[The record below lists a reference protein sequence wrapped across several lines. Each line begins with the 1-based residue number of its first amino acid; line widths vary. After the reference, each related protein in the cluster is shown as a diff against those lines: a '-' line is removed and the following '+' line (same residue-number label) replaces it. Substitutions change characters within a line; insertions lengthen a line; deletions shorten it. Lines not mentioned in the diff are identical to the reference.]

1 MSNIKPIL
9 SLNKHPKD
17 YENLSLVNA
26 RNIQISND
34 LSVIEN
40 EKNIIVHPFFD
51 EISHY
56 LNNLNIKFVGSIPCN
71 TEIIFFVIEVSSDL
85 IINDNGIQCYIFR
98 CNESTNEVKLVTDKY
113 KYFGGTIIGTFTYN
127 SRNELILGISEYNAI
142 IDIPLKS
149 FNIGTWENNT
159 SDDINLSYD
168 NLSIVPTVKLPEF
181 TGVKFEEGNAYKGWY
196 NFFIR
201 FKINKNDYTQ
211 WYPIGYSIFL
221 GSLESI
227 NMFKVYGYSGTNEK
241 FVTGFTDN
249 IDGKMSYSNE
259 TISFILNSIKE
270 YNPEYNF
277 YQLAYVCSTTSS
289 TLIKRTE
296 DISINI
302 NKYKITQENF
312 NIESTLEE
320 LTTSYY
326 NYYDVKNIINY
337 QNRLYIADYK
347 EKEDIKNIDEIVSNI
362 KLSCICNYTER
373 KDLLFTLWNN
383 SSQYISEN
391 RNSVNLVDAYN
402 IQPYTK
408 VNLKTYN
415 ITFIS
420 RLLSGNHYDGENK
433 FIINNNVLSIPA
445 YFSSFAGTGDFESD
459 HCGIVINDK
468 IKYYGHEKM
477 SIYYNPD
484 TSGDEIPRYKVNYEI
499 SVNTG
504 YNTYILKA
512 VKNNVS
518 LESSVGVQLL
528 LISENT
534 FPIPLTLDINSNAED
549 IKIIMEDNNSYIID
563 TNTNEKYDGTYQLVI
578 NENNIDNINLTEFNK
593 SIFLDTNKSFQ
604 DRKLNDTL
612 IPGEIYSFYIHFI
625 DKYGE
630 VTRGYKLSN
639 NYTYKYNGKEV
650 VPIGLTLNN
659 IDIQYN
665 VIALIPIGHKIFNNS
680 GTVVIPDDISF
691 WIEVTSV
698 NKDNDSFSFG
708 GRFYNDINE
717 SYFDA
722 LREKVKE
729 LNPNMNAYWEDL
741 PDGFGQLYWTNTE
754 NHSFNRYLDYIGS
767 LGFIQY
773 INSNGDKLFKVPD
786 LPIICDRNGVKGPN
800 TLEEDSYSYRFPN
813 IKLFIEDVQIPEGYI
828 GYFISYE
835 QFEQSIKN
843 TGILTNADFINYDI
857 SENIENGF
865 INHNKST
872 SNNIYFYS
880 SKFDINEKLDV
891 NYSFIDIKSRILF
904 DDRSKHIVVRE
915 INSNFKYYNLNNPIL
930 AIIPNSKCNRISNY
944 TVVAGGDVSKNRNGL
959 GTALQ
964 LDNQYNLFDETEF
977 KFYYA
982 RLIFIN
988 HNIYTSSN
996 KKLIRLTDYIYS
1008 TSNRVILNGY
1018 NGYHTYDGICCY
1030 NANKIIMNTSSTK
1043 IVNEIFKNY
1052 DANYPI
1058 AAYFQFPLIDTY
1070 FNETK
1075 SFNNE
1080 PQFISTLLAS
1090 VDDLDKKDQIGQFS
1104 VSSYISPE
1112 NSIDLYVNKYINKDN
1127 FIVKFYENYNKDLE
1141 YLYHFTKYIRRS
1153 NIIQDESLINSWRQ
1167 FPLEGYKIITEN
1179 KGIITNLVGIGTI
1192 LIVHCEHSMFM
1203 FDRDNTLNTIDK
1215 SVQLQMPDIFDV
1227 DYKEVFTS
1235 DLGFGGLQDKFACI
1249 VDQFGYI
1256 FYDNSNNR
1264 FYRFDNNQ
1272 LNYIDT
1278 DIIEFTK
1285 QYKPYNVRFAN
1296 DKIRNRLLINI
1307 QFNINNEVKR
1317 DTLSY
1322 NYNSNN
1328 FVSWHDIIFDIAYS
1342 TKSNLYLIN
1351 RNKNYISL
1359 GTDCILYYD
1368 FNNNFACI
1376 RLDPK
1381 DFSGTKDIKLEFIV
1395 NDNYNLIKYLE
1406 YITYKL
1412 YILNAANINNYDKH
1426 IGERKQPF
1434 SGQKLRVYNDLIDT
1448 GELDILIDNEK
1459 NKNIFG
1465 NYNKPYWDLGN
1476 WNFSYLRNAKDG
1488 QQLAMLMSR
1497 LYGNYFIISFTL
1509 NNQVETNKIEFED
1522 INYVI
1527 SKDKI

>member
-113 KYFGGTIIGTFTYN
+113 KYFGGTIVGTFTYN

-168 NLSIVPTVKLPEF
+168 NLSIVPTVKIPEF
-181 TGVKFEEGNAYKGWY
+181 RGVNFEEGNTYKGWY

-320 LTTSYY
+320 LTTDYY

-347 EKEDIKNIDEIVSNI
+347 EKEDIKNINEIVSNI

-391 RNSVNLVDAYN
+391 RKEIILSDIIN
-402 IQPYTK
+402 
-408 VNLKTYN
+408 
-415 ITFIS
+415 
-420 RLLSGNHYDGENK
+420 SGNNTIVTIKATGRNTGFYSQLMSSTNGTSRVKIPYILGDTG
-433 FIINNNVLSIPA
+433 VLVGFDMHHSEG
-445 YFSSFAGTGDFESD
+445 YYESD
-459 HCGIVINDK
+459 NAYISINGQHLYQFHETINIEYITNQGMKILTNLDYNATANINGKDYKLRIQASRGDRVYTVTESNLDDLFSTIADVEVNSNNIIIKNENGNTVFINKETGIEYTSGNFEISIND
-468 IKYYGHEKM
+468 
-477 SIYYNPD
+477 
-484 TSGDEIPRYKVNYEI
+484 
-499 SVNTG
+499 
-504 YNTYILKA
+504 
-512 VKNNVS
+512 NVI
-518 LESSVGVQLL
+518 G
-528 LISENT
+528 
-534 FPIPLTLDINSNAED
+534 
-549 IKIIMEDNNSYIID
+549 
-563 TNTNEKYDGTYQLVI
+563 
-578 NENNIDNINLTEFNK
+578 NIDLTGFKNCPL
-593 SIFLDTNKSFQ
+593 IDTNKSFQ

-650 VPIGLTLNN
+650 VPIGLILNN
-659 IDIQYN
+659 NGISGN
-665 VIALIPIGHKIFNNS
+665 VIALIPIGHKIFNDS
-680 GTVVIPDDISF
+680 GIVVVPDDISF
-691 WIEVTSV
+691 WRVVTSV
-698 NKDNDSFSFG
+698 NKGNDSFSFG

-741 PDGFGQLYWTNTE
+741 PDGFGQLYWTDTDNY
-754 NHSFNRYLDYIGS
+754 SFNKYLDYIGS

-786 LPIICDRNGVKGPN
+786 LPIICDKNGVKVPN
-800 TLEEDSYSYRFPN
+800 TLEEDFYSYRFPN

-843 TGILTNADFINYDI
+843 TGILTNADFINYNI
-857 SENIENGF
+857 SENVENGF

-880 SKFDINEKLDV
+880 SKFDINEKLDL

-944 TVVAGGDVSKNRNGL
+944 TVVAGGDISKNRNGL

-964 LDNQYNLFDETEF
+964 LDNQYNLFDETEI

-996 KKLIRLTDYIYS
+996 KKLIRLTNYIYS

-1141 YLYHFTKYIRRS
+1141 YIYHFTKYIRRS
-1153 NIIQDESLINSWRQ
+1153 NIIQDESLINAWRQ

-1215 SVQLQMPDIFDV
+1215 SVQLQMPDIFDI

-1235 DLGFGGLQDKFACI
+1235 DLGFGGLQDKFAYI

-1264 FYRFDNNQ
+1264 FYRFDNGQ

-1307 QFNINNEVKR
+1307 QFDINNEVKR

-1368 FNNNFACI
+1368 FNNNFARI
-1376 RLDPK
+1376 ILDPK

-1434 SGQKLRVYNDLIDT
+1434 SGQTLRVYNDLIDT
-1448 GELDILIDNEK
+1448 GELDILIDDEK

-1465 NYNKPYWDLGN
+1465 NYKKPYWDLGN
-1476 WNFSYLRNAKDG
+1476 WNFSYLRNAKYG

-1509 NNQVETNKIEFED
+1509 NNQIETNKIEFED